1 MNKFSL
7 LILITLAAT
16 LFLASCA
23 NNIPSVAGTV
33 NGTDITF
40 AEFYDAYRGHYT
52 FFGYQTGRAPSKE
65 EKQKIHN
72 DTWKDITKA
81 IILKDYYQ
89 KYNISASATEVL
101 DTLTNSIPEHIIK
114 SPLFQTDG
122 KFNKNLYLQ
131 ALMTDQPEN
140 LAPLRKHYQENVL
153 PILKLQKVLIEE
165 ELLTAKIRKQAEQI
179 IASNAD
185 LELYIFDSSRIDIA
199 LSDAEINAWYQANLD
214 QYRLRQYYRLGYCS
228 VPVIPDSLELAE
240 AKIAAETV
248 QNELNDGFP
257 IKEIIA
263 GLKNTNVIV
272 SYVDN
277 GYQKTEELP
286 AEIKDAISGLENG
299 KCSEPLPY
307 TKGYI
312 IYQKMQA
319 TKTLTLY
326 NTIFVQAL
334 PKTTTLTAPET
345 LARQI
350 MKLALNIGLQ
360 QAAKEFDLPYILTN
374 AMSPDSLIVPANDL
388 KGKLFKYLDSAS
400 SGDIMEPIYSA
411 ELSAWLIF
419 EVVEKQDKNYLPLE
433 EVKPQIGQRLSNERR
448 KDQNQQ
454 LVQHWLANPEIPA
467 KYQFVKLEKVTI
479 DSLWEG
485 KPLTNIYYQ
494 AVKAHQEKTEPPQ
507 IKEGELIIVPKVTA
521 FRPVKSKISPERIKA
536 IYAQTLPENWFDAWM
551 EKQVK
556 KAKVVINTKP

>member
-1 MNKFSL
+1 L
-7 LILITLAAT
+7 
-16 LFLASCA
+16 
-23 NNIPSVAGTV
+23 
-33 NGTDITF
+33 
-40 AEFYDAYRGHYT
+40 
-52 FFGYQTGRAPSKE
+52 
-65 EKQKIHN
+65 
-72 DTWKDITKA
+72 
-81 IILKDYYQ
+81 
-89 KYNISASATEVL
+89 
-101 DTLTNSIPEHIIK
+101 
-114 SPLFQTDG
+114 
-122 KFNKNLYLQ
+122 
-131 ALMTDQPEN
+131 
-140 LAPLRKHYQENVL
+140 
-153 PILKLQKVLIEE
+153 
-165 ELLTAKIRKQAEQI
+165 
-179 IASNAD
+179 
-185 LELYIFDSSRIDIA
+185 
-199 LSDAEINAWYQANLD
+199 
-214 QYRLRQYYRLGYCS
+214 
-228 VPVIPDSLELAE
+228 
-240 AKIAAETV
+240 
-248 QNELNDGFP
+248 
-257 IKEIIA
+257 EIIA

-319 TKTLTLY
+319 TKTQTLY

-411 ELSAWLIF
+411 KLSAWLIF

-494 AVKAHQEKTEPPQ
+494 AVKAHQEKAEPPQ

>member
-1 MNKFSL
+1 MNKLSL
-7 LILITLAAT
+7 LLLLTLAAT
-16 LFLASCA
+16 LFLVSCA

-52 FFGYQTGRAPSKE
+52 FFGYQTGRTPSKE

-72 DTWKDITKA
+72 DTWQDITKA

-131 ALMTDQPEN
+131 CLMTDQPEN
-140 LAPLRKHYQENVL
+140 LAPLRKHYQENVI
-153 PILKLQKVLIEE
+153 PILKLQKVLIDD
-165 ELLTAKIRKQAEQI
+165 ELLTTKIRKQAEHI

-185 LELYIFDSSRIDIA
+185 LELYIFDSSQIDIS
-199 LSDAEINAWYQANLD
+199 LSDAEISAWYQANLE
-214 QYRLRQYYRLGYCS
+214 QYRLWQFYRLGYCF

-248 QNELNDGFP
+248 QKKLNEGFP
-257 IKEIIA
+257 IKEIMESN
-263 GLKNTNVIV
+263 KDTNVIV

-286 AEIKDAISGLENG
+286 GEIKTAISELENG

-307 TKGYI
+307 AKGYI

-334 PKTTTLTAPET
+334 PKTATITAPET

-350 MKLALNIGLQ
+350 MKLALNIGLE
-360 QAAKEFDLPYILTN
+360 QAAKEFDLSYILTN
-374 AMSPDSLIVPANDL
+374 AMSPDSLIVPANDIR
-388 KGKLFKYLDSAS
+388 GKLLKYLDSAS

-411 ELSAWLIF
+411 ELSAWLIL
-419 EVVEKQDKNYLPLE
+419 EVVEKQDKQYLSLE
-433 EVKPQIGQRLSNERR
+433 EVKPQIVQRLSDERR
-448 KDQNQQ
+448 KDQNKQ
-454 LVQHWLANPEIPA
+454 LVQRWLTNPEIPA
-467 KYQFVKLEKVTI
+467 KYQLVKLEKVTI
-479 DSLWEG
+479 DSLWKG

-494 AVKAHQEKTEPPQ
+494 AVKAYQEKTAPPQ
-507 IKEGELIIVPKVTA
+507 ITEGEVIIVPKVTT
-521 FRPVKSKISPERIKA
+521 FRPVKSKISSERIKA
-536 IYAQTLPENWFDAWM
+536 IYANTLPENWFDTWL